1 MTAMSPAT
9 LTIDLGAIAHN
20 TAVMKRVAGEA
31 KLMCVVKADAYNHG
45 AQRVIPAME
54 DAGADAFGVA
64 TLAEAARIR
73 QLTDKPV
80 LAWIWQPGEEIP
92 EGIEVGVPGLEHLR
106 WLVNHNVKCP
116 VHLIVDTGLNRS
128 GIDEEDWPQA
138 FDLAT
143 ASGLEVRGLMS
154 HFACADEPTHPYNQ
168 VQRDAFQRAITLAR
182 AHGLEVPVNH
192 LANSPGTLTGPEN
205 AFGMVRPGIALYG
218 LNPVE
223 GTGADATAGAGAELQ
238 PAMTL
243 SAGLTALKRIS
254 KGEGASYSLT
264 WTAPEDGWTA
274 IVPMGYADGIPRAW
288 QDHIEVTIGGR
299 RYPQVGRVCMDQFI
313 VWLGADRAGINVGDQ
328 AVIFGGGGMSAAELA
343 RRVGT
348 IHYEVVCAPGGRV
361 VREYVD
367 KQESHEAT
375 V

>member
-1 MTAMSPAT
+1 MSPAT
-9 LTIDLGAIAHN
+9 LTINLGAIAHN
-20 TAVMKRVAGEA
+20 TAVMKRVAGDA
-31 KLMCVVKADAYNHG
+31 KLMCVVKANAYNHG
-45 AQRVIPAME
+45 AQRVIPVMDA
-54 DAGADAFGVA
+54 AGADAFGVA
-64 TLAEAARIR
+64 TLTEAAQIR
-73 QLTDKPV
+73 PLTDKPV

-92 EGIEVGVPGLEHLR
+92 AGIEVGVPGLEHLR
-106 WLVNHNVKCP
+106 WLLEQGEKRAVY
-116 VHLIVDTGLNRS
+116 LIVDTGLNRS
-128 GIDEEDWPQA
+128 GIDEEDWAQA
-138 FDLAT
+138 FDLA
-143 ASGLEVRGLMS
+143 AGSELDVRGLMS
-154 HFACADEPTHPYNQ
+154 HFACADEQDNQ
-168 VQRDAFQRAITLAR
+168 HNRVQRDAFARAIDFAR

-218 LNPVE
+218 LDPVE
-223 GTGADATAGAGAELQ
+223 GTGPVADLR
-238 PAMTL
+238 PAMTW
-243 SAGLTALKRIS
+243 SAGITAVKRIN

-274 IVPMGYADGIPRAW
+274 IVPVGYADGLPRAW

-313 VWLGADRAGINVGDQ
+313 VWLGPDRSGINVGDE
-328 AVIFGGGGMSAAELA
+328 AIIFGDGGMSAAELA

-348 IHYEVVCAPGGRV
+348 IHYEVVCRPGGRV
-361 VREYVD
+361 VREFVD

>member
-1 MTAMSPAT
+1 MSPAT

-45 AQRVIPAME
+45 AQRVIPVMDA
-54 DAGADAFGVA
+54 AGADAFGVA
-64 TLAEAARIR
+64 TLAEAAWIR
-73 QLTDKPV
+73 QLTAKPV
-80 LAWIWQPGEEIP
+80 LAWIWQPGEQIP
-92 EGIEVGVPGLEHLR
+92 EDIEVGVPGLEHLR
-106 WLVNHNVKCP
+106 WLVDNGVRRP

-128 GIDEEDWPQA
+128 GIDEEDWPEA
-138 FDLAT
+138 FDLAA
-143 ASGLEVRGLMS
+143 ASGLQVRGLMS
-154 HFACADEPTHPYNQ
+154 HFACADEPTHPHNQ
-168 VQRDAFQRAITLAR
+168 VQRDAFQRAIALAR
-182 AHGLEVPVNH
+182 THGLEVPVNH
-192 LANSPGTLTGPEN
+192 LANSPGTLTGAEN
-205 AFGMVRPGIALYG
+205 AFGMVRPGIVLYG
-218 LNPVE
+218 LDPLE
-223 GTGADATAGAGAELQ
+223 SSGADLH

-243 SAGLTALKRIS
+243 SARLTAVKRIK

-274 IVPMGYADGIPRAW
+274 IVPVGYADGIPRAW
-288 QDHIEVTIGGR
+288 QDHIEVTIGGQ
-299 RYPQVGRVCMDQFI
+299 RYSQVGRVCMDQFI
-313 VWLGADRAGINVGDQ
+313 VWLGSDRAGINVGDQ
-328 AVIFGGGGMSAAELA
+328 AIIFGPGGMSAAELA

>member
-1 MTAMSPAT
+1 MSPAT

-20 TAVMKRVAGEA
+20 TAVMKRVAGDA
-31 KLMCVVKADAYNHG
+31 KLMCVVKANAYNHG
-45 AQRVIPAME
+45 AQRVIPVMDA
-54 DAGADAFGVA
+54 AGADAFGVA
-64 TLAEAARIR
+64 TLTEAAQIR
-73 QLTDKPV
+73 PLTDKPV

-92 EGIEVGVPGLEHLR
+92 AGIEVGVPGLEHLR
-106 WLVNHNVKCP
+106 WLVEQGEKRP

-128 GIDEEDWPQA
+128 GIDEEDWPEA
-138 FDLAT
+138 FDLAA
-143 ASGLEVRGLMS
+143 ASGLQVRGLMS
-154 HFACADEPTHPYNQ
+154 HFACADEPTHPHNQ
-168 VQRDAFQRAITLAR
+168 VQRDAFQRAIALAR
-182 AHGLEVPVNH
+182 THGLEVPVNH
-192 LANSPGTLTGPEN
+192 LANSPGTLTGAEN

-218 LNPVE
+218 LDPLE
-223 GTGADATAGAGAELQ
+223 SSGADLH

-243 SAGLTALKRIS
+243 SAGLTAVKRIK

-274 IVPMGYADGIPRAW
+274 IVPVGYADGILRAW
-288 QDHIEVTIGGR
+288 QDHIEVTIGGQ
-299 RYPQVGRVCMDQFI
+299 RYSQVGRVCMDQFI
-313 VWLGADRAGINVGDQ
+313 VWLGSDRAGINVGDQ
-328 AVIFGGGGMSAAELA
+328 AIIFGPGGMSAAELA